1 MISKNYVRHIVTVLT
16 ISLSTTLYST
26 EPATQQQE
34 GQIVQGQDQ
43 APHNTDT
50 KAGFLAALEEMMKY
64 AQTATKDAL
73 IKIKNEISN
82 PVAAN
87 LKNLLAFRAYF
98 SPQVREELKKLIHKF
113 KNDKKIIGSDIDV
126 IEEICDLPNAGVMA
140 KINYVIQ
147 LMNRLKKS

>member
-16 ISLSTTLYST
+16 ISLSTTLYSAEVPT
-26 EPATQQQE
+26 QQE
-34 GQIVQGQDQ
+34 GQIVQEQ
-43 APHNTDT
+43 AQTPHNTDT

-64 AQTATKDAL
+64 AQPATKDAL
-73 IKIKNEISN
+73 VKIKNEISN
-82 PVAAN
+82 PAAAN

-98 SPQVREELKKLIHKF
+98 SPQVREELKKLILKF

>member
-16 ISLSTTLYST
+16 ISLSTTLYSAEAPT
-26 EPATQQQE
+26 QQE

-50 KAGFLAALEEMMKY
+50 KAGFLAALDEMMKR
-64 AQTATKDAL
+64 AQPATKDAL
-73 IKIKNEISN
+73 AKIKNEISN
-82 PVAAN
+82 PAAAD

-98 SPQVREELKKLIHKF
+98 SPQVREELKKLVLQF
-113 KNDKKIIGSDIDV
+113 KNDKKIIGSNINV

-140 KINYVIQ
+140 KISYVIQ